1 MKRKTKEE
9 LINIIE
15 ELQNKLEIAE
25 NDVDYWQQE
34 YAEMEEIRE
43 DLECQLEDL
52 SIKDG
57 IKDLDSFK
65 FELSKENLN
74 SKELINFIDNYV
86 RFKND

>member
-1 MKRKTKEE
+1 MNFKEY
-9 LINIIE
+9 
-15 ELQNKLEIAE
+15 
-25 NDVDYWQQE
+25 D
-34 YAEMEEIRE
+34 EMEEIRE
-43 DLECQLEDL
+43 DLECQLEYL

>member
-25 NDVDYWQQE
+25 NDVNYWQQE

>member
-34 YAEMEEIRE
+34 YDEMEEIRE

>member
-1 MKRKTKEE
+1 MKHKTKEE

-57 IKDLDSFK
+57 IKDLDNFK